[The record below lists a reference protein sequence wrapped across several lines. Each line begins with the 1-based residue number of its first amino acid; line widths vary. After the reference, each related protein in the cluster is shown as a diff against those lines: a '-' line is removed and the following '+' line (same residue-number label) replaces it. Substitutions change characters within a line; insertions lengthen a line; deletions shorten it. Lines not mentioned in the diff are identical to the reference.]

1 LGTADLEDA
10 LFRRDSTG
18 YRPDARTFV
27 DPPVPAPPW
36 SPSCRA
42 RCPPP
47 NGHVTANMT
56 TAPLSRV
63 PRRSP
68 YRKKPH
74 GWGQH
79 SRSGALALPGVSL
92 AFDLGHQRAKR
103 LGHAGPGLGKL
114 DLGHAPIL
122 PDALRGRQTS
132 FGASNRGIH
141 LVDPQVTATK
151 GVTVLDPHPLRGV
164 RFAAADRQLE
174 MATRFDAGTWR
185 RVWCGTQAEWR
196 FRSSDPRCRAARQ
209 RSTS

>member
-1 LGTADLEDA
+1 MLGTADLEDA

-27 DPPVPAPPW
+27 DPPALAPPW

-47 NGHVTANMT
+47 KGDVTANMT

-74 GWGQH
+74 GWGQHSSQH

-122 PDALRGRQTS
+122 LDALRGRQNQFWS
-132 FGASNRGIH
+132 LEPGHSPCGSAGYRRE
-141 LVDPQVTATK
+141 
-151 GVTVLDPHPLRGV
+151 GVTVLDPHPC
-164 RFAAADRQLE
+164 D
-174 MATRFDAGTWR
+174 
-185 RVWCGTQAEWR
+185 RVWFYYCDVEPSCGLR
-196 FRSSDPRCRAARQ
+196 R
-209 RSTS
+209 